1 MRGHHAISES
11 DPMERHLR
19 TIPRAALL
27 LLLAAAPAAAQEPD
41 SVIAL
46 EPVLVRVLPSSI
58 ETGAPYPVSVVSGD
72 QLRRG
77 TLSTFLEE
85 AVRAIPGVQIQN
97 RFNLAQGERI
107 SVRGFGPRAQFGV
120 RGVRILVDGIPATLP
135 DGQSTLDHLD
145 LAGLGRVEALRGPNA
160 TLYGNAAGGVLHFRT
175 LDPALEPATVGVRW
189 TGGTLG
195 SSRGPAGGADVS
207 HSMWALEA
215 RATGTAGRLGYRVG
229 VTRTDFDGFRRN
241 PVEDDGSTFGSGKRT
256 NVNATASLP
265 LGDGTLRF
273 VAAAVDLDAENP
285 GSLSDSLLAVG
296 DREAYRFNVISQTAK
311 DMRQGQLG
319 VSWDGNL
326 GATTAAFSGWGIGRD
341 LWNPIPGRIVD
352 LDRTAGGGRALF
364 QGTFPLGPD
373 GSFAWGAGLEAEVQN
388 DDRLNYENNGGDA
401 GDVELDQEER
411 VFGSGVFVQGRLD
424 AGDAVSVLIGGRYDR
439 VNFEV
444 TDNFLT
450 GGDPDDSGDR
460 TMSAFSPSMGV
471 VIAAARD
478 VELYGSLGRSFETPT
493 TTELA
498 NRPTGAGGFNP
509 DLEPQTGV
517 TLEGGARATLFEAL
531 RLEGSLFRTKL
542 ENQLV
547 PFEVPS
553 DPGRTYFR
561 NAGRSRHT
569 GWEVSA
575 DWLVVPGISTRLAYT
590 RVDAVFTDFT
600 VDGTDYAGK
609 NVPGLAP
616 NRVDGLLSL
625 TRGMVFTD
633 LRAIWQDDI
642 PVNDANTAQSPSYVV
657 VDVNAGLRQ
666 TRVGGFS
673 VEPFVGVANLFDEDY
688 VASVIPNAFGGR
700 YFEPGPPRTFR
711 FGVGVNWG
719 GGR

>member
-1 MRGHHAISES
+1 M
-11 DPMERHLR
+11 
-19 TIPRAALL
+19 PRNTTVSQALQTL
-27 LLLAAAPAAAQEPD
+27 LLLAMLAAPLAAQEPD
-41 SVIAL
+41 SVVAI
-46 EPVLVRVLPSSI
+46 EPILVRVLPSSI
-58 ETGAPYPVSVVSGD
+58 ETGAPYPVSVVSGP

-85 AVRAIPGVQIQN
+85 ALRAVPGVQIQN

-107 SVRGFGPRAQFGV
+107 AVRGFGPRAQFGV

-175 LDPALEPATVGVRW
+175 LDPATQPATVGVRW

-195 SSRGPAGGADVS
+195 SSRGGAGGPDVS

-215 RATGTAGRLGYRVG
+215 RATGTAGTVGYRAG
-229 VTRTDFDGFRRN
+229 VTRSDFDGFRRD
-241 PVEDDGSTFGSGKRT
+241 PVADDGSTYGGGTRT
-256 NVNATASLP
+256 NANATVSVP
-265 LGDGTLRF
+265 LGDGTLRI
-273 VAAAVDLDAENP
+273 VANAVDLDAENP

-296 DREAYRFNVISQTAK
+296 DREAFRFNVIRRTAK
-311 DMRQGQLG
+311 DMQQGQLG
-319 VSWDGNL
+319 VSWEGLL
-326 GATTAAFSGWGIGRD
+326 GGTSASFAGWGIGRD
-341 LWNPIPGRIVD
+341 LYNPIPTRIID
-352 LDRTAGGGRALF
+352 LDRSAGGGRALVEGRF
-364 QGTFPLGPD
+364 SLGAD
-373 GSFAWGAGLEAEVQN
+373 GDFAWGVGAEAELQN
-388 DDRLNYENNGGDA
+388 DDRQNYENDGGDQGA
-401 GDVELDQEER
+401 LVLDQKER
-411 VFGSGVFVQGRLD
+411 VFGSGLFVQGRLD
-424 AGDAVSVLIGGRYDR
+424 AGDMVSVLVGGRYDR
-439 VNFEV
+439 VNFDV
-444 TDNFLT
+444 TDRYLV
-450 GGDPDDSGDR
+450 GGDPDDSGER

-471 VIAAARD
+471 VIAATRR

-517 TLEGGARATLFEAL
+517 TLEGGARATVFESL
-531 RLEGSLFRTKL
+531 RVEASVFRTKL

-547 PFEVPS
+547 PYYVLPDS
-553 DPGRTYFR
+553 TRTYFQ

-575 DWLVVPGISTRLAYT
+575 DWMVLPGLSTRLAYT

-600 VDGTDYAGK
+600 EFDVDYAGK
-609 NVPGLAP
+609 SVPGLAP
-616 NRVDGLLSL
+616 NRFDAVVGLE
-625 TRGMVFTD
+625 RGPVFLD
-633 LRAIWQDDI
+633 VHAIWQDDI
-642 PVNDANTAQSPSYVV
+642 PVDNANSASSPSYTVF
-657 VDVNAGLRQ
+657 DVNVGLRQ
-666 TRVGGFS
+666 AQMGRFS
-673 VEPFVGVANLFDEDY
+673 VEPFVGIANVFDEDY

-700 YFEPGPPRTFR
+700 FFEPGPPRTFR

-719 GGR
+719 G

>member
-1 MRGHHAISES
+1 MPRTQLVARTAIVLSLVGLIQA
-11 DPMERHLR
+11 P
-19 TIPRAALL
+19 
-27 LLLAAAPAAAQEPD
+27 APAAGQDPD
-41 SVIAL
+41 SVIAI

-58 ETGAPYPVSVVSGD
+58 ETGAPYPVSVVSGQ

-77 TLSTFLEE
+77 TLSTFIEE
-85 AVRAIPGVQIQN
+85 AVRAVPGVQIQN

-175 LDPALEPATVGVRW
+175 LDPGLQPAQVGVRW

-195 SSRGPAGGADVS
+195 SSRGAAGGSDVS

-215 RATGTAGRLGYRVG
+215 RATGTIDDVGYRFG

-241 PVEDDGSTFGSGKRT
+241 PIEDDGSPYGSGTRT
-256 NVNATASLP
+256 NVNGTATLP
-265 LGDGTLRF
+265 LGGGTLRI
-273 VAAAVDLDAENP
+273 VANAVDLDAQNP

-319 VSWDGNL
+319 VSWDGRL
-326 GATTAAFSGWGIGRD
+326 GGSTATFAGWGIGRD
-341 LWNPIPGRIVD
+341 LYNHIPGTIID
-352 LDRTAGGGRALF
+352 LGRTAGGGRALF
-364 QGTFPLGPD
+364 EGTFPLGID
-373 GSFAWGAGLEAEVQN
+373 GSFAWGAGVEAELQS
-388 DDRLNYENNGGDA
+388 DDRLNYDNDA
-401 GDVELDQEER
+401 GSEGPLSLDQDER

-424 AGDAVSVLIGGRYDR
+424 AGDMVSVLVGGRYDR

-444 TDNFLT
+444 TDNYLV

-471 VIAAARD
+471 VIAAGRS

-517 TLEGGARATLFEAL
+517 TLEGGARATLFESL
-531 RLEGSLFRTKL
+531 RVEASAYRTKL

-553 DPGRTYFR
+553 DPGRTYYR

-569 GWEVSA
+569 GWELSA
-575 DWLVVPGISTRLAYT
+575 DWVVVPGLSTRLAYT

-600 VDGTDYAGK
+600 VDGTDYSG
-609 NVPGLAP
+609 NSVPGLAP
-616 NRVDGLLSL
+616 NRLDGVVGVE
-625 TRGMVFTD
+625 RGRIFGE
-633 LRAIWQDDI
+633 LRGIWQDDI
-642 PVNDANTAQSPSYVV
+642 PVTDDNSASAPSYVL
-657 VDVNAGLRQ
+657 VDVNVGLRQ
-666 TRVGGFS
+666 ARVGDFS
-673 VEPFVGVANLFDEDY
+673 VQPFVGVANVFDESY
-688 VASVIPNAFGGR
+688 VASVIPNAFGAR

-719 GGR
+719 G